1 MSEFYETVW
10 TSGTSSSNMYKKE
23 VLKPVPG
30 VLAQIAHII
39 IFSIITVGTASGIMY
54 GTLRGMVYFTP
65 VYAEAPEIN
74 LKTTEHLDVPFSYKD
89 WDWEGFSVGSSNF
102 STVGMYVSV
111 SKSLD
116 NRALLINGVSEFND
130 TVEIKGHLI
139 VNGVDITPKPSKGP

>member
-1 MSEFYETVW
+1 MT
-10 TSGTSSSNMYKKE
+10 GGGIMYKKE

-39 IFSIITVGTASGIMY
+39 IFSIVTVSTALGIMF
-54 GTLRGMVYFTP
+54 GTFKTVVYFAP

-74 LKTTEHLDVPFSYKD
+74 LKTMEPIDVSYIYND
-89 WDWEGFSVGSSNF
+89 WDWGGFSVGSYNL

-111 SKSLD
+111 PKVEGNHAFLVESGLST
-116 NRALLINGVSEFND
+116 FND

-139 VNGVDITPKPSKGP
+139 VNGVDITPKQKGYK